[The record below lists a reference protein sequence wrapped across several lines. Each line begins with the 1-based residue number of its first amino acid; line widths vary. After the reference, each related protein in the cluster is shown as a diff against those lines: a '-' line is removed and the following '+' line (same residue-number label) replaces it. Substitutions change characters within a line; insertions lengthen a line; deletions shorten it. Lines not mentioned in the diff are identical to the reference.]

1 MADAKKT
8 LELTVDDSQL
18 KALNKELASGQQEVE
33 KYKAKLKE
41 LEKATQNGNT
51 ATAEQTARM
60 VKLRQAINTQ
70 AAENKRLADA
80 IKNTTREMNKQNEAA
95 QALASQQTGL
105 VP

>member
-41 LEKATQNGNT
+41 LEKEVLDSSDTAATE
-51 ATAEQTARM
+51 AHE
-60 VKLRQAINTQ
+60 KK
-70 AAENKRLADA
+70 AAEYRRQ
-80 IKNTTREMNKQNEAA
+80 IA
-95 QALASQQTGL
+95 QWKGEK
-105 VP
+105 

>member
-51 ATAEQTARM
+51 SMA
-60 VKLRQAINTQ
+60 
-70 AAENKRLADA
+70 
-80 IKNTTREMNKQNEAA
+80 
-95 QALASQQTGL
+95 
-105 VP
+105 